1 MPRADRPTDSREG
14 RDSKPS
20 FVELPTGI
28 FTASGNW
35 FRVSVSDLE
44 AYAGPLLRRV
54 PIVRVLEGAESVLR
68 APQTLAIWMLLVV
81 LLMATPTEAAI
92 ATFVVLLGW
101 SVVGPGLVLPG
112 MLPVLRVLETVWLQG
127 GAFVAGLS
135 LLGTSGAT
143 PAVWVGLA
151 GFVLLRW
158 GLLARLTE
166 PIARRLRARLYALP
180 LEDQALRA
188 VIIRYALRER
198 VSLPQIDDMEARM
211 LEMGR
216 RTPRGTTSES
226 DD

>member
-1 MPRADRPTDSREG
+1 
-14 RDSKPS
+14 
-20 FVELPTGI
+20 LPTGI

-143 PAVWVGLA
+143 SAVWVGLA

>member
-1 MPRADRPTDSREG
+1 
-14 RDSKPS
+14 
-20 FVELPTGI
+20 LPTGI

-101 SVVGPGLVLPG
+101 SVVGPGIVLPG

-143 PAVWVGLA
+143 SAVWVGLA
-151 GFVLLRW
+151 GFILLRW

-166 PIARRLRARLYALP
+166 PVARRLRAWLYALP

>member
-1 MPRADRPTDSREG
+1 
-14 RDSKPS
+14 
-20 FVELPTGI
+20 LPTGI
-28 FTASGNW
+28 FTAAGTW
-35 FRVSVSDLE
+35 FHVSVSDLE
-44 AYAGPLLRRV
+44 AYAGPLLDRV
-54 PIVRVLEGAESVLR
+54 TIDRVLEGAESVLR
-68 APQTLAIWMLLVV
+68 APQTLALWMLLVV
-81 LLMATPTEAAI
+81 LLVATPTEAAI
-92 ATFVVLLGW
+92 AALVVLLGW

-143 PAVWVGLA
+143 SAVWVGLA
-151 GFVLLRW
+151 GFILLRW

-166 PIARRLRARLYALP
+166 PVARRLRAWLYALP

-198 VSLPQIDDMEARM
+198 VSLPQIDAIEARM

-216 RTPRGTTSES
+216 RMPRGTTSES